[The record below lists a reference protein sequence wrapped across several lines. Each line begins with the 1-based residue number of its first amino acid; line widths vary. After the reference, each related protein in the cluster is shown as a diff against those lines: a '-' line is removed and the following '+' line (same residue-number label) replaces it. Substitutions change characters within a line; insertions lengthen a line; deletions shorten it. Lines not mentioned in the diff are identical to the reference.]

1 MCFSLSC
8 SFSSSSW
15 LTHTAAAQQHSK
27 KAEFVSTFAIS
38 LPGFARTKLGQFSH
52 QFLRLWRRVHLKSL
66 RSSNTFCP
74 SFHHELAR
82 LRRQA
87 APGFGFRQPRRNH
100 RHRRFIVGQ
109 ICSFQCNYL
118 TVFFVFTLCQFRLY
132 FGIRIVVCKCAE
144 LALRRGCVSCN
155 VNQETRQSPYMG
167 TVLAKFFLP
176 FSPLPDYL
184 LVIWEI

>member
-1 MCFSLSC
+1 
-8 SFSSSSW
+8 
-15 LTHTAAAQQHSK
+15 
-27 KAEFVSTFAIS
+27 
-38 LPGFARTKLGQFSH
+38 
-52 QFLRLWRRVHLKSL
+52 
-66 RSSNTFCP
+66 
-74 SFHHELAR
+74 
-82 LRRQA
+82 
-87 APGFGFRQPRRNH
+87 
-100 RHRRFIVGQ
+100 VGQ

-184 LVIWEI
+184 LVIWEIWNFNRQFRRWVSRDTNDMMTRLPPYARTQMCHPACVSQLCRGSRQSFGQHRRVCVGGDA